1 MNFFDIILII
11 ILLYCFIRGIF
22 RGLLK
27 EFSSLI
33 GVLGGFYA
41 AYTYYGN
48 LGIYLKRWI
57 SNPNYIN
64 ILSFLI
70 IFICIFLIV
79 SAIGIIIKYI
89 LKIVFLGWVDR
100 VFGGIFGIL
109 KGILIGCVLI
119 VVFTAFLPND
129 STVIKNSKISAYIST
144 ISDNMI
150 KVTPKDMKQLYQTKR
165 QDIEK
170 AWKKPDQVK
179 KN

>member
-1 MNFFDIILII
+1 MNMFDFILII

-41 AYTYYGN
+41 AYTHY
-48 LGIYLKRWI
+48 LSAGIYLKKWI
-57 SNPNYIN
+57 SDPDYIN

-70 IFICIFLIV
+70 IFFCVFLII
-79 SAIGIIIKYI
+79 SALGIIIKYI

-100 VFGGIFGIL
+100 VFGGAFGIL
-109 KGILIGCVLI
+109 KGILLGSVLFI
-119 VVFTAFLPND
+119 VFTAFLSKD
-129 STVIKNSKISAYIST
+129 SDMIKNSKLSPYIT
-144 ISDNMI
+144 AISDQMI
-150 KVTPKDMKQLYQTKR
+150 KVTPKDLKNEYRAKK

-170 AWKKPDQVK
+170 AWKKIK
-179 KN
+179 